1 MMKLKE
7 KLKKRG
13 GFTLIEMLLVVAIVA
28 ILVVISIP
36 MMTNSLDKAKKA
48 ADDANFRA
56 AKAVAAIEYLT
67 SEGTFTSPQY
77 YDAKNGKLV
86 DNKDAIS
93 EGYGQHRDEKDDIIE
108 VTVVTDEGETQGDI
122 TCKWVEK

>member
-36 MMTNSLDKAKKA
+36 MMMNSLDTARQA
-48 ADDANFRA
+48 ADDANERA
-56 AKAVAAIEYLT
+56 AKAAGAIVYLT
-67 SEGTFTSPQY
+67 DGKIEVHY
-77 YDAKNGKLV
+77 YDAAKGKLV
-86 DNKDAIS
+86 PD
-93 EGYGQHRDEKDDIIE
+93 KDDIALYGKVTNDPDDGDRTNKIIE
-108 VTVVTDEGETQGDI
+108 VTYDETEDEI
-122 TCKWVEK
+122 VCEWVDK